1 MPFWCSG
8 LIVGAYSGAGCGGRQ
23 RAFAGGYEKAANQ
36 AAGLS
41 FVVVFEC
48 VFFKADDLLADP
60 VIHLSDALL

>member
-1 MPFWCSG
+1 M
-8 LIVGAYSGAGCGGRQ
+8 GACSGAGGGGRQ

-41 FVVVFEC
+41 FVVVVEG